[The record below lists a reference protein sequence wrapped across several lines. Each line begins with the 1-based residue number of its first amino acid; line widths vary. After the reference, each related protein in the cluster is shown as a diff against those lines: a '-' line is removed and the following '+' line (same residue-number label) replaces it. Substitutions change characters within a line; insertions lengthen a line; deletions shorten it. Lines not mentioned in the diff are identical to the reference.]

1 MKYSLMAG
9 ITAMTAL
16 LSCGTAQ
23 KMPNRI
29 GLIPL
34 ENYTSRQ
41 APPADTSYMVYRT
54 ETAFDAAFQPGTAS
68 RRPDFS
74 GQTTVALVL
83 PATPSGTALRWDR
96 AEVEGNTMHVYAQSC
111 TLGTDAGCLASP
123 NLLATT
129 PRSGNVKRVAFWV
142 NGISRRVVEL

>member
-1 MKYSLMAG
+1 MKYIFPALAV
-9 ITAMTAL
+9 TLLL

-34 ENYTSRQ
+34 ENYVSRQ
-41 APPADTSYMVYRT
+41 APPADTTYAIYRT
-54 ETAFDAAFQPGTAS
+54 EVAFDLAFAPGTAS

-74 GQTTVALVL
+74 GQTTVAIVL
-83 PATPSGTALRWDR
+83 PAVPAGNALRYDR
-96 AEVEGNTMHVYAQSC
+96 AEIEGATMHVYAQSC

-129 PRSGNVKRVAFWV
+129 PRSGNVKRVTFWV
-142 NGISRRVVEL
+142 NGISRRTVEL